1 MIRVN
6 DIQDKLFH
14 LIGWKQ
20 SYDTSEEW
28 ISEELT
34 ESETGMY
41 FQQVHPLLTLKNI
54 ESIAPD
60 FKNVKFP
67 EYDSS
72 AEIRSG
78 SIVTFSGK
86 LYKSVV
92 DSPDEAPG
100 ESQDWIET
108 NPLSEWLVDKTKS
121 GIINAITRFCS
132 DGQSLGIQKPLCENK
147 VLFDGTGR
155 LSDTVKNKGNI
166 VGFEVVPVRSKGVT
180 TVINKIGLQFT
191 KPGVYTIYL
200 LHSSQDGPVKELT
213 LEKRKENSF
222 EWFNV
227 NLNLP
232 YVGDGTDAGGSW
244 YIVYK
249 QSELPDGSEAI
260 VREKD
265 WSKGPCGSCSRR
277 DLIAWQAWSKYIE
290 VHPFYESEADLLS
303 GSDFSLDQDRMVYT
317 YNSNYGINLEV
328 SVGCDITDFI
338 IDQRVL
344 FRDVIAKQVAVDM
357 LREFAYNSNVR
368 TNRNSVNV
376 SRMDVLYELDGDS
389 ASLKK
394 SGLGYQLEMAFKAI
408 RVSLSGIDRICLPCK
423 NNGVRYRTV

>member
-72 AEIRSG
+72 AEISSG

-92 DSPDEAPG
+92 DSPDGAPG

-132 DGQSLGIQKPLCENK
+132 EGQSLGIQKPLCENK

-338 IDQRVL
+338 IEQRVL

>member
-1 MIRVN
+1 M
-6 DIQDKLFH
+6 
-14 LIGWKQ
+14 
-20 SYDTSEEW
+20 
-28 ISEELT
+28 
-34 ESETGMY
+34 
-41 FQQVHPLLTLKNI
+41 
-54 ESIAPD
+54 
-60 FKNVKFP
+60 
-67 EYDSS
+67 
-72 AEIRSG
+72 
-78 SIVTFSGK
+78 
-86 LYKSVV
+86 
-92 DSPDEAPG
+92 
-100 ESQDWIET
+100 
-108 NPLSEWLVDKTKS
+108 
-121 GIINAITRFCS
+121 
-132 DGQSLGIQKPLCENK
+132 
-147 VLFDGTGR
+147 
-155 LSDTVKNKGNI
+155 
-166 VGFEVVPVRSKGVT
+166 
-180 TVINKIGLQFT
+180 
-191 KPGVYTIYL
+191 
-200 LHSSQDGPVKELT
+200 
-213 LEKRKENSF
+213 
-222 EWFNV
+222 
-227 NLNLP
+227 
-232 YVGDGTDAGGSW
+232 GDGTDAGGSW

-338 IDQRVL
+338 IEQRVL